1 MANADA
7 SGAAHNRRFRRVA
20 NRYPMPVNEAYGGD
34 LTAAATDDDATVA
47 SWVRSCEANIGIV
60 PRDWVAIGK
69 AEHR

>member
-1 MANADA
+1 M
-7 SGAAHNRRFRRVA
+7 A